1 MGKMGIGARGVSGH
15 QKSKGSAMAASAASR
30 PQGAQWKAVRKA
42 QKQASPGSERDSERG
57 AGSDRASNL
66 GSGEAG
72 GGVLAGGAADIACL
86 QSSVAPCLPHR
97 PVPGSARPLG
107 PSGKHSEY
115 FKQRVATEL
124 LGDEIKAPW
133 DIDEERL
140 FRRLAGILKA
150 ATTRT
155 APAEAATA
163 SSSDAALL
171 PPPPVAV
178 GSEPSSSHGGE
189 LWTTSPDAA
198 ADDVERLLVT
208 MHQSITQNAQAVR
221 RVLEAQQEAARQHVA
236 AVTAVVMEQPPTDLP
251 PPAV

>member
-1 MGKMGIGARGVSGH
+1 MGIGARGVAG
-15 QKSKGSAMAASAASR
+15 QGKSKGSAMAASAAYR
-30 PQGAQWKAVRKA
+30 PQGPQWKAVRK
-42 QKQASPGSERDSERG
+42 QKQTSPSSERDSERNSG
-57 AGSDRASNL
+57 SSDRASNL
-66 GSGEAG
+66 GGGEAG
-72 GGVLAGGAADIACL
+72 GGVLPGGAADIACL
-86 QSSVAPCLPHR
+86 QSGVAPSLLRR
-97 PVPGSARPLG
+97 PVPGSARPSG
-107 PSGKHSEY
+107 PSGSHSEY

-198 ADDVERLLVT
+198 ADDVERLLVS

-236 AVTAVVMEQPPTDLP
+236 AVTAVVADQPPTDQP
-251 PPAV
+251 PQAV